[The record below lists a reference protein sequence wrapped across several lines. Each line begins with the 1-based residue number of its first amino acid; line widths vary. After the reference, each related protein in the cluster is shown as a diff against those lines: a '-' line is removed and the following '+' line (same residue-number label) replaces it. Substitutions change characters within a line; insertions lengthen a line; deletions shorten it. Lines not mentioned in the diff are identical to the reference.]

1 MCMSSLPS
9 EAAGCA
15 SELGPPAPS
24 CAVSF
29 GPGGLVARMSKTDRA
44 ICLLAR
50 LTLSPRLCLD
60 CMLLRPKDISLMGR
74 VLAGREPSG
83 CQDRAGGSLS
93 CQDCRPFSLVHPLF
107 SSPFELAG
115 CAVLAKGWADA
126 ANMEGGILAPD
137 IGYLSDLKNPL
148 TSRTCRSR
156 GERISQSF

>member
-1 MCMSSLPS
+1 MLSFPS

-15 SELGPPAPS
+15 SELGPSAPS
-24 CAVSF
+24 CALSS
-29 GPGGLVARMSKTDRA
+29 GPGGFVARMSKTDRA

-93 CQDCRPFSLVHPLF
+93 CQDCRPFSLVHSFF

-115 CAVLAKGWADA
+115 CAALAKGWADA

-137 IGYLSDLKNPL
+137 IGYLSDLKLIL
-148 TSRTCRSR
+148 TSTPTEAAEE
-156 GERISQSF
+156 GISQSF